1 MKHLKRTF
9 CIFLAV
15 MMLFFGVNN
24 SYFSPHKMDTV
35 EAGEIIIGG
44 GFVITTAM
52 IVELIS
58 ALTIAGLVIGLIIEW
73 TDMDIE
79 YVLNDLHD
87 WLSENIEVLD
97 SIYVDG
103 TSALKEWAQTDE
115 WTIIEGGG
123 GSLEPSP
130 DPELKNS
137 LPAQLTLAT
146 LATAADI
153 VVEELYNKPVTVS
166 EEYMKIA
173 QSYIEDK
180 IESFPDI
187 VVDYDANGNPVDPI
201 TYALQSRYELLEN
214 EQYNY
219 LGEITY
225 NDDGQQIINYMGSFV
240 AYDSFNTMIVNG
252 VYVGL
257 LSGDNLYFYKNVDG
271 IAERVSSFRFST
283 YTVSKMESNFGTVTT
298 VPSYS
303 SKYIG
308 WTGSNTINVPIFRT
322 LEEVQNYFDTGDES
336 GVINVSKP
344 QKYIDLDG
352 HYSWANTANI
362 SPSGLIAANPS
373 LAESMAGRKVSFS
386 SLVSA
391 IDELQKQLDEQNPNV
406 DIGEDAEPVPYP
418 DVPTYTAIVNQ
429 VIADPEI
436 FPEASTTPEVNPDA
450 GTETNPDVEPDTGTE
465 SSLNYTGLLGTI
477 ISILQNIL
485 QAIRDFFAWFIIDF
499 PLIKE
504 YLLNAIENVPLFD
517 SFGPIIGYIEFFR
530 DSISDDYVYPVIKIT
545 TPDVLRP
552 YYDQPEIILCDF
564 EDYAKYFVW
573 VRAVMSFAIVFGFAL
588 WIISEVRDFFTG
600 L

>member
-58 ALTIAGLVIGLIIEW
+58 ALTIAGLAIGLIIEW

-173 QSYIEDK
+173 QSYI
-180 IESFPDI
+180 
-187 VVDYDANGNPVDPI
+187 
-201 TYALQSRYELLEN
+201 
-214 EQYNY
+214 
-219 LGEITY
+219 
-225 NDDGQQIINYMGSFV
+225 
-240 AYDSFNTMIVNG
+240 
-252 VYVGL
+252 
-257 LSGDNLYFYKNVDG
+257 
-271 IAERVSSFRFST
+271 
-283 YTVSKMESNFGTVTT
+283 
-298 VPSYS
+298 
-303 SKYIG
+303 
-308 WTGSNTINVPIFRT
+308 
-322 LEEVQNYFDTGDES
+322 
-336 GVINVSKP
+336 
-344 QKYIDLDG
+344 
-352 HYSWANTANI
+352 
-362 SPSGLIAANPS
+362 
-373 LAESMAGRKVSFS
+373 
-386 SLVSA
+386 
-391 IDELQKQLDEQNPNV
+391 
-406 DIGEDAEPVPYP
+406 
-418 DVPTYTAIVNQ
+418 
-429 VIADPEI
+429 
-436 FPEASTTPEVNPDA
+436 
-450 GTETNPDVEPDTGTE
+450 
-465 SSLNYTGLLGTI
+465 
-477 ISILQNIL
+477 
-485 QAIRDFFAWFIIDF
+485 
-499 PLIKE
+499 
-504 YLLNAIENVPLFD
+504 
-517 SFGPIIGYIEFFR
+517 
-530 DSISDDYVYPVIKIT
+530 
-545 TPDVLRP
+545 
-552 YYDQPEIILCDF
+552 
-564 EDYAKYFVW
+564 
-573 VRAVMSFAIVFGFAL
+573 
-588 WIISEVRDFFTG
+588 
-600 L
+600 